1 MIATKIID
9 FGERPYFEGDI
20 YLEIYFM
27 KLTNLAKE
35 SVPNKKKR
43 LKIMITETQLK
54 QLIDVTLLNEGK
66 NLIKKTQLF
75 KILDNEKN

>member
-1 MIATKIID
+1 MIDST
-9 FGERPYFEGDI
+9 FFGDI

-27 KLTNLAKE
+27 KLTKLAQE
-35 SVPNKKKR
+35 SVPKKRKR

-54 QLIDVTLLNEGK
+54 QLIDVTLLHEGK

-75 KILDNEKN
+75 KILSNEKN

>member
-1 MIATKIID
+1 
-9 FGERPYFEGDI
+9 
-20 YLEIYFM
+20 M
-27 KLTNLAKE
+27 KLTNLAKK

-54 QLIDVTLLNEGK
+54 QLVDVTLLHESK

-75 KILDNEKN
+75 KILNNEKN

>member
-1 MIATKIID
+1 MRNST
-9 FGERPYFEGDI
+9 FFVDI

-27 KLTNLAKE
+27 KLTKLAQE
-35 SVPNKKKR
+35 SVPQKRKR

-54 QLIDVTLLNEGK
+54 QLVDLKLLHDGK

-75 KILDNEKN
+75 KILNNEKN

>member
-1 MIATKIID
+1 
-9 FGERPYFEGDI
+9 
-20 YLEIYFM
+20 M

-35 SVPNKKKR
+35 SVPKKKKR

-54 QLIDVTLLNEGK
+54 QLVDVTLLQEGK

-75 KILDNEKN
+75 KILNNEKK

>member
-1 MIATKIID
+1 
-9 FGERPYFEGDI
+9 
-20 YLEIYFM
+20 M
-27 KLTNLAKE
+27 KLTNLAKK

-54 QLIDVTLLNEGK
+54 QLVDVTLLHEDK

-75 KILDNEKN
+75 KILNNEKN

>member
-1 MIATKIID
+1 
-9 FGERPYFEGDI
+9 
-20 YLEIYFM
+20 M

-75 KILDNEKN
+75 KILNNEKK